1 LLPFGVHLGPKFLEL
16 EEADMA
22 IALSHGGPTVYASET
37 SADEVLVGTARGIAR
52 MARDGAN
59 WRVVGHMLED
69 KHISAILI
77 EPRSGAIFA
86 GAYKDGSLHVS
97 LDGGET
103 WQRRDSGLAET
114 DVYSLEAAEIDGR
127 VRLFCGTEPA
137 RLFFSDDLGETW
149 AEMPELRS
157 VPTVDSWSFP
167 GPPHV
172 AHAKHITFDPRDP
185 QTMYVS
191 IEVGGL
197 LRSRDGGKTFEDVPG
212 MYEDVHRLVINPADP
227 RRMYV
232 PGGNGLYL
240 SQDEGQSWQH
250 VLTRE
255 HEVGGYPDQLVLHP
269 QDPDLMFIAAAQD
282 SPGAWRTTRF
292 AGARI
297 SRSHDGGRT
306 WQVLGGGLPD
316 RMQGN
321 VEAMSLHARPEG
333 CSLFAATTAGE
344 VFVSEDSGD
353 SWTLAVTDLAPIS
366 KGGHYVPL
374 MPVGSTAG

>member
-1 LLPFGVHLGPKFLEL
+1 
-16 EEADMA
+16 MA
-22 IALSHGGPTVYASET
+22 ITLSHGGPTVFESQT
-37 SADEVLVGTARGIAR
+37 PSDEVLVGTAKGIAK
-52 MARDGAN
+52 MVRDGDG
-59 WRVVGHMLED
+59 WRVAEHVLAD

-77 EPRSGAIFA
+77 EPESGAIFA
-86 GAYKDGSLHVS
+86 GAYKDGSLHAS
-97 LDGGET
+97 FDGGKT
-103 WQRRDSGLAET
+103 WERRDSGLAET
-114 DVYSLEAAEIDGR
+114 DIYSLEAAKVGGR

-137 RLFFSDDLGETW
+137 RLFYSDDLGASW
-149 AEMPELRS
+149 IEMPELRS

-227 RRMYV
+227 KRMYV
-232 PGGNGLYL
+232 PGGNGLYA
-240 SQDEGQSWQH
+240 SQDEGATWTH
-250 VLTRE
+250 VLDTE
-255 HEVGGYPDQLVLHP
+255 DEVGGYPDQLVQHP
-269 QDPDLMFIAAAQD
+269 SNPDLMFIAAAKD
-282 SPGAWRTTRF
+282 SPGAWRMTHF

-297 SRSHDGGRT
+297 SRSQDGGRT
-306 WQVLGGGLPD
+306 WEVLTHGLPD

-321 VEAMSLHARPEG
+321 IEAMCLEAHASG

-344 VFVSEDSGD
+344 VFASDDSGETW
-353 SWTLAVTDLAPIS
+353 SLIVKDLAPIS
-366 KGGHYVPL
+366 KGGHFVQL
-374 MPVGSTAG
+374 MAGATA

>member
-1 LLPFGVHLGPKFLEL
+1 
-16 EEADMA
+16 MA
-22 IALSHGGPTVYASET
+22 IALSHGGPTVFEAQTPS
-37 SADEVLVGTARGIAR
+37 DEVLVGTAKGIATLV
-52 MARDGAN
+52 RDGGG
-59 WRVVGHMLED
+59 WRVAGHALTD

-77 EPRSGAIFA
+77 EPESGAIFA
-86 GAYKDGSLHVS
+86 GAYKDGSLHAS
-97 LDGGET
+97 FDGGKT
-103 WQRRDSGLAET
+103 WERRDAGLAVT
-114 DVYSLEAAEIDGR
+114 DIYSLEAAKVGGK
-127 VRLFCGTEPA
+127 VRIFCGTEPA
-137 RLFFSDDLGETW
+137 RLFFSDDVGASW
-149 AEMPELRS
+149 IEMPELRS

-232 PGGNGLYL
+232 PGGNGLYA
-240 SQDEGQSWQH
+240 SQDEGATWTH
-250 VLTRE
+250 VLDTE
-255 HEVGGYPDQLVLHP
+255 NEVGGYPDQLVLHP
-269 QDPDLMFIAAAQD
+269 SNPDLMFIAAAKD
-282 SPGAWRTTRF
+282 SPGAWRMTHF

-297 SRSHDGGRT
+297 SRSQDGGRT
-306 WQVLGGGLPD
+306 WEVLTHGLPD

-321 VEAMSLHARPEG
+321 IEAMCLEAHGAG

-344 VFVSEDSGD
+344 VFASDDSGETW
-353 SWTLAVTDLAPIS
+353 SLVVTGLAPIS
-366 KGGHYVPL
+366 KGGHFVQL
-374 MPVGSTAG
+374 MAEAAT